1 MELPRMIATDLD
13 GTLLR
18 SGGTVSERTRR
29 TLLAARDLGIEV
41 VFVTARPPRYV
52 DAIAE
57 AVGCVGTAVC
67 SNGAIVYDVAGRRAT
82 AVNALDLA
90 GTRRLAAALRA
101 VLPGLTFAVETG
113 HQVICEVAY
122 HDGRDAHGEVQTR
135 VPTLEDVLRQAA
147 PIVKLLVWSGAQ
159 DAHTMWET
167 ARRAVMGEAEV
178 THSGGTG
185 LLEISASGVTK
196 AATLAALCDL
206 RGVTP
211 AEVWAFGDM
220 PNDLP
225 VLEWAGTSYAMA
237 NAHPAVLAAVD
248 RRAPSNDED
257 GVAQV
262 LEELLTTA
270 GPAQSHP
277 SSRV

>member
-1 MELPRMIATDLD
+1 MMIPRMIATDLD

-18 SGGTVSERTRR
+18 SGGTVSERMRR
-29 TLLAARDLGIEV
+29 ALLAAQDMGIEV

-67 SNGAIVYDVAGRRAT
+67 SNGAIVYDVAERRAT
-82 AVNALDLA
+82 AVNAL
-90 GTRRLAAALRA
+90 ALDGARKLVVALQA
-101 VLPGLTFAVETG
+101 VLSGLTFAVETG
-113 HQVICEVAY
+113 RHVICEVAY

-135 VPTLEDVLRQAA
+135 VPTLEDVLREAA
-147 PIVKLLVWSGAQ
+147 PIVKLLAWSGAQ
-159 DAHTMWET
+159 DAHVMWEV
-167 ARRAVMGEAEV
+167 ARQAVAGEAEV
-178 THSGGTG
+178 THSGGRG

-196 AATLAALCDL
+196 AATLAGICAL

-225 VLEWAGTSYAMA
+225 ILEWAGTAYAMA
-237 NAHPAVLAAVD
+237 NAHPAVLAAVEH
-248 RRAPSNDED
+248 RAPSNNED

-262 LEELLTTA
+262 LEGLFTVA
-270 GPAQSHP
+270 GTHGEGML
-277 SSRV
+277 